1 MIQIF
6 INNEELDLDSKTLVT
21 FKKSQ
26 QLNGIQNQYSYSN
39 NINLDDSSKNRRLLG
54 INYLPNSKAKSMTQG
69 YSCDIVLNGCI
80 FLKKQTLKVQKESK
94 GKIPVYLIFTDN
106 FFIAKSKETAL
117 NLISL
122 NSNYE
127 KSLVNFIATNGA
139 SGLLRT
145 APISAQDQSSLVVV
159 EEVNPLLHIKTMMQ
173 LVVSGLGYNFEG
185 DFFIDTEIEK
195 YYTNANVG
203 IYATDG
209 QPYFDPNLT
218 VYDFIVYVLKTFNG
232 FIDVSDSTKS
242 AGIYLWKNIETIK
255 KNFVD
260 FSTYF
265 VDFTEYSFEGGLSKK
280 NTMTYSSSPDF
291 YNGYFENN
299 KSIVETSEYL
309 KSDFGAGSQRLFDD
323 QELEEDGTILP
334 RVVGET
340 SEPSTLNIYRFE
352 ETLSEVAIYYGG
364 VKSLQNMYRAFSP
377 NIFEIYTNFHSAYTK
392 NISLPTIGNFTFKY
406 DAIFLARLKMQQVF
420 FIKQLSTYWL
430 PLELN
435 FSTAKDKVSIKSLM
449 IQKTALDIPIIF
461 DANVSVGFYGI
472 FVFPNAN
479 ILYSALNKSPQSIFV
494 VQSFDTTK
502 NKVFITGSDNVRTE
516 ILSLPYTINVKTK
529 FILEIENKDP
539 INQKDN
545 SDLLFQFISEE
556 GGVSRIG
563 KINIQ
568 HNGTANFISEFRS
581 TLDTD
586 FTYIRN
592 DVDFFYQLVNYS
604 SKINTPINIPDTL
617 LPSTGNGT
625 ITDFKVLRFQK
636 TQYVKCTLNIGNA
649 IYKCSNRGGTARAE
663 VKAQFNVYQN
673 GYFLKTI
680 HSNGAVDRFRTVS
693 LVTTTETNI
702 KKDFW
707 FNVDAGDEI
716 SIGILLTGSEESR
729 IGSGTMDGEVIFRNI
744 TWRFEC
750 TENL

>member
-6 INNEELDLDSKTLVT
+6 INNEELDLDKKTLVT

-39 NINLDDSSKNRRLLG
+39 NINLEDSAKNRRLLE
-54 INYLPNSKAKSMTQG
+54 INYLPNSKAKAMTKG
-69 YSCDIVLNGCI
+69 YTCDVVLNGCI

-94 GKIPVYLIFTDN
+94 KQIPVYLVFTDN
-106 FFIAKSKETAL
+106 FFLSKAKETAL
-117 NLISL
+117 NLINL
-122 NSNYE
+122 NSFYDRTTFLLNNN
-127 KSLVNFIATNGA
+127 S

-145 APISAQDQSSLVVV
+145 APISAQDTSGLVVV
-159 EEVNPLLHIKTMMQ
+159 EEVNPLLNIELMMKAII
-173 LVVSGLGYNFEG
+173 SGLGYNYEG
-185 DFFIDTEIEK
+185 DFFIDNDIKK
-195 YYTNANVG
+195 YYTNANIG
-203 IYATDG
+203 IYNTDG
-209 QPYFDPNLT
+209 NPYFDPNLT

-260 FSTYF
+260 FSKYY
-265 VDFTEYSFEGGLSKK
+265 VDFTEYSFEGGLAKK
-280 NTMTYSSSPDF
+280 NKMAYSSSPDF

-299 KSIVETSEYL
+299 KSIVESSDYL
-309 KSDFGAGSQRLFDD
+309 KSEFGAGSQRLFDD
-323 QELEEDGTILP
+323 KDLEDDGTLLP
-334 RVVGET
+334 RVNGEIG
-340 SEPSTLNIYRFE
+340 EPSTLNIYRFE
-352 ETLSEVAIYYGG
+352 SELSEVAIYYGG
-364 VKSLQNMYRAFSP
+364 VKNLQNMYKAFTP
-377 NIFEIYTNFHSAYTK
+377 NIFEIYTTFHSAYTK

-494 VQSFDTTK
+494 VQSFDTAK

-516 ILSLPYTINVKTK
+516 ILSFPYTINVKTK
-529 FILEIENKDP
+529 FILEIENKDT

-556 GGVSRIG
+556 GGVSRVG

-586 FTYIRN
+586 FTYTRN
-592 DVDFFYQLVNYS
+592 DVDNFSQLVNYS

-617 LPSTGNGT
+617 LPATGNGN
-625 ITDFKVLRFQK
+625 INDFKTLQFQK
-636 TQYVKCTLNIGNA
+636 SQYVKCTLNIGSA

-663 VKAQFNVYQN
+663 LKAQYNIYKN
-673 GYFLKTI
+673 GIFLKTL
-680 HSNGAVDRFRTVS
+680 HSNGAVDRFKTVT
-693 LVTTTETNI
+693 LVTTSEANI
-702 KKDFW
+702 QKDFW
-707 FNVDAGDEI
+707 FNVISGDEI
-716 SIGILLTGSEESR
+716 SIGVLIIGTEENR

-744 TWRFEC
+744 TWKFEC